1 MKALKKPPAL
11 RRGDMVGV
19 IAPASPVKSQVLAMG
34 IEELRSIGYNVV
46 VAEGVLAKE
55 RFYAGEHAARASAF
69 LQFLEN
75 SEIRAIFCTRGGYG
89 SNYVVENLSSP
100 AVFARL
106 KRVPPRIVMGL
117 SDVTTLLL
125 FLRQKLGW
133 VTFQGP
139 MISGFADGQS
149 RYNRAVMERVLSNSA
164 SGTTIDSDAT
174 VIRAGRAQGRLTGGC
189 LSLVV
194 TTLGTPDEIDTRGA
208 ILLLEDI
215 DEKPYR
221 VDRMLFHLK
230 RAGKFRGVKA
240 VAFGEMVGCAK
251 ASPAEELRGVIEDSL
266 AGLDVPLIFG
276 LRFGHTTG
284 GCLTLPLGVEARLDA
299 RETVRLKLLEPAVN
313 TAPKGQ
319 KSAPQTRRRFKP

>member
-1 MKALKKPPAL
+1 
-11 RRGDMVGV
+11 
-19 IAPASPVKSQVLAMG
+19 
-34 IEELRSIGYNVV
+34 
-46 VAEGVLAKE
+46 
-55 RFYAGEHAARASAF
+55 
-69 LQFLEN
+69 
-75 SEIRAIFCTRGGYG
+75 
-89 SNYVVENLSSP
+89 
-100 AVFARL
+100 
-106 KRVPPRIVMGL
+106 
-117 SDVTTLLL
+117 
-125 FLRQKLGW
+125 

-139 MISGFADGQS
+139 MISGFADGES

-174 VIRAGRAQGRLTGGC
+174 VLRAGTAQGRLTGGC

-194 TTLGTPDEIDTRGA
+194 ATLGTRDEIDTRGA

-251 ASPAEELRGVIEDSL
+251 SSPAEELRGVIEDAL
-266 AGLDVPLIFG
+266 AGLDIPLVFG

-284 GCLTLPLGVEARLDA
+284 GCLTLPLGVEARLEA
-299 RETVRLKLLEPAVN
+299 RETVRLKLLEPAV
-313 TAPKGQ
+313 
-319 KSAPQTRRRFKP
+319 SAPSKAGNRARQTRRRLHP

>member
-11 RRGDMVGV
+11 RPGDTIGV
-19 IAPASPVKSQVLAMG
+19 IAPSSPVKSEVLAKG

-46 VAEGVLAKE
+46 IAEGVLSKE
-55 RFYAGEHAARASAF
+55 RFFAGEHAARASAF
-69 LQFLEN
+69 LESLEKP
-75 SEIRAIFCTRGGYG
+75 EIRAVFCTRGGYG
-89 SNYVVENLSSP
+89 SNYVVEILSSP
-100 AVFARL
+100 VVIRRL
-106 KRVPPRIVMGL
+106 QRIPPRIVMGL

-139 MISGFADGQS
+139 MISGFADGET

-174 VIRAGRAQGRLTGGC
+174 VLRAGTAQGRLTGGC

-194 TTLGTPDEIDTRGA
+194 ATLGTRDEIDTRGA

-251 ASPAEELRGVIEDSL
+251 SSPAEELRGVIVDSL
-266 AGLDVPLIFG
+266 AGLGVPLVFG

-284 GCLTLPLGVEARLDA
+284 GCLTLPLGVEARLEA
-299 RETVRLKLLEPAVN
+299 RETVRLKLLEPAVS
-313 TAPKGQ
+313 ASPKAG
-319 KSAPQTRRRFKP
+319 KHAPQTRRRLRP